1 MNLSVSSLMVLPIDS
16 NVSIKLLIRC
26 GTRSMLFLIFEHKSF
41 NGSSESESL
50 SSTSNELYLFFKLI
64 TTLQHSSICDAVLL
78 VLLFV
83 LSNSTI
89 FVIASLN
96 CINSFDKSLYTTL
109 ILFSIV
115 VIILSYSP
123 PRTFHSFFSSVIT
136 VLFSLTILLFSFT
149 NSLDFS
155 LK

>member
-26 GTRSMLFLIFEHKSF
+26 GTRSMLFRIFEHKSF

-50 SSTSNELYLFFKLI
+50 SSTSNELYLFFNAI
-64 TTLQHSSICDAVLL
+64 ITLQHSSMLL

-123 PRTFHSFFSSVIT
+123 PRTFHSFLSSVIT
-136 VLFSLTILLFSFT
+136 VLFSLTILLFSLT
-149 NSLDFS
+149 NSLVFS

>member
-26 GTRSMLFLIFEHKSF
+26 GTRSMLFRIFEHKSF

-50 SSTSNELYLFFKLI
+50 SSTSNELYLFFNAI
-64 TTLQHSSICDAVLL
+64 ITLQHSSMLL

-83 LSNSTI
+83 LSTSTI

-123 PRTFHSFFSSVIT
+123 PRTFHSFLSSVIT
-136 VLFSLTILLFSFT
+136 VLFSLTILLFSLT
-149 NSLDFS
+149 NSLVFS

>member
-1 MNLSVSSLMVLPIDS
+1 MVLPIDS

-26 GTRSMLFLIFEHKSF
+26 GTRSMLFRIFEHKSF

-50 SSTSNELYLFFKLI
+50 SSTSNELYLFFNVI
-64 TTLQHSSICDAVLL
+64 TTLQHSSMLL

-83 LSNSTI
+83 LSTSTI

-123 PRTFHSFFSSVIT
+123 PRTFHSFLSSVIT
-136 VLFSLTILLFSFT
+136 VLFSLTILLFSLT
-149 NSLDFS
+149 NSLVFS

>member
-16 NVSIKLLIRC
+16 NVSIRLLIRC
-26 GTRSMLFLIFEHKSF
+26 GTRSMLFRIFEHKSF

-50 SSTSNELYLFFKLI
+50 SSTSNELYLFFNAFI
-64 TTLQHSSICDAVLL
+64 TLQHSSMLL

-123 PRTFHSFFSSVIT
+123 PRTFHSFLSSVIT
-136 VLFSLTILLFSFT
+136 VLFSLTILLFSLT
-149 NSLDFS
+149 NSLVFS

>member
-1 MNLSVSSLMVLPIDS
+1 MVLPINS

-26 GTRSMLFLIFEHKSF
+26 GTRSMLFRIFEHKSF

-50 SSTSNELYLFFKLI
+50 SSTSNELYLFFNVI
-64 TTLQHSSICDAVLL
+64 TTLQHSSMLL

-83 LSNSTI
+83 LSTSTI

-123 PRTFHSFFSSVIT
+123 PRTFHSFLSSVIT
-136 VLFSLTILLFSFT
+136 VLFSLTILLFSLT
-149 NSLDFS
+149 NSLVFS